1 MLFNSYEF
9 IFLFL
14 PITFILYFYLLSQR
28 LILGAKIFL
37 VIASLF
43 FYGYWNFSYVPLILL
58 SIFVNYSVGLSL
70 VNHEKIKV
78 NSKTI
83 LIFGILFNV
92 GLLGYFKY
100 TDFLLDNFNGIFG
113 SNIPLPH
120 IILPLGISFFT
131 FTQIAFLVDAYK
143 KEAKEY
149 SLVNYMLFV
158 TYFPHL
164 LAGPI
169 LHHKEMM
176 PQFASIY
183 NWVKNYRNIAL
194 GLFIFSIGLF
204 KKVVI
209 ADTFAV
215 WATAGFDTA
224 TTLNLIEAWATSLS
238 YTFQLYFDF
247 SGYTDMAIG
256 ISLMFNIKLPINFNS
271 PYKALSIQDFWRR
284 WHMTL
289 SRFLRD
295 YIYIPLGGNRKG
307 EFRTYTNLIATFL
320 IGGLWHGA
328 GWTFIVWGLLHGI
341 ALAIHRFWQSL
352 GFKMNKILAWFITF
366 NFINITWIFFRA
378 KDFESAMKVLKGMF
392 DISNI
397 VLPNPLAGKL
407 GFLTQYGVEFG
418 GFIAN
423 LDSDGGKTLV
433 PMIFFAF
440 ILVLF
445 FKNSMEKRDSFK
457 ASYLK
462 IIYLVFILFLSFY
475 SMIAVKTEFLYFN
488 F

>member
-37 VIASLF
+37 VVASLF

-70 VNHEKIKV
+70 VNHEKIKLS
-78 NSKTI
+78 SKTI

-100 TDFLLDNFNGIFG
+100 TDFLLENFNGIFG

-131 FTQIAFLVDAYK
+131 FTQIAFLVDAYRR
-143 KEAKEY
+143 EAKEY

-176 PQFASIY
+176 PQFASKY

-209 ADTFAV
+209 ADTFAP

-247 SGYTDMAIG
+247 SGYCDMAIG

-271 PYKALSIQDFWRR
+271 PYKALNIQDFWRR

-307 EFRTYTNLIATFL
+307 EFRTYTNLLATFL

-328 GWTFIVWGLLHGI
+328 GWTFIIWGALHGI

-378 KDFESAMKVLKGMF
+378 KDFESAIKVLSSMF
-392 DISNI
+392 SLDNVVIHPMFQS
-397 VLPNPLAGKL
+397 KL
-407 GFLTQYGVEFG
+407 GFLSQYGITFG
-418 GFIAN
+418 GMFENIQASREIIVW
-423 LDSDGGKTLV
+423 L
-433 PMIFFAF
+433 FFAF

-457 ASYLK
+457 PNYKLAFLTAFCF
-462 IIYLVFILFLSFY
+462 VFGILSLNKVS
-475 SMIAVKTEFLYFN
+475 EFLYFN